1 MLLWARG
8 YLEGDSFEDELRA
21 FDGGVDGFLPCVWD
35 DEISNFPQPESVSKM
50 LVNQMLLCYGSI
62 FACQDNTAKIRLL
75 NNIDQCLKAGKKYSW
90 YMFLVSNACVALL
103 SGLKELLTLRG
114 AQSLPTDIFSMIQS
128 IFKGI
133 LGESEISTAQRRAA
147 CEGLGLLAR

>member
-1 MLLWARG
+1 
-8 YLEGDSFEDELRA
+8 
-21 FDGGVDGFLPCVWD
+21 
-35 DEISNFPQPESVSKM
+35 M

-147 CEGLGLLAR
+147 CEGDRKSVG